1 LCGVS
6 AARFEIQD
14 VRYLSKRD
22 DLTAQFD
29 VAICCEC
36 IEHIMDDR
44 ALMTQMARCL
54 KPGGRLLL
62 TTPYH
67 HYRAITRGDD
77 GPFST
82 VEDGWHLRRG
92 HTRQMLE
99 ELCAEAG
106 LRVEAVSYCT
116 GFLSQKITGL
126 LRTLSRV
133 HDLLGWAAVLPLR
146 PLPPVFDRLVTPLIG
161 WPYYSIGL
169 EAYKPRFAAAPG
181 RPPAGGG
188 GHA

>member
-1 LCGVS
+1 MRSSLLVKLFGFRATLCHGDTAVLDRWRWLTRRLPRTGNNE
-6 AARFEIQD
+6 ALLD
-14 VRYLSKRD
+14 VGCG
-22 DLTAQFD
+22 T
-29 VAICCEC
+29 
-36 IEHIMDDR
+36 
-44 ALMTQMARCL
+44 
-54 KPGGRLLL
+54 
-62 TTPYH
+62 
-67 HYRAITRGDD
+67 

-82 VEDGWHLRRG
+82 YEDGWHLRRG
-92 HTRQMLE
+92 YTRQMLE

-161 WPYYSIGL
+161 
-169 EAYKPRFAAAPG
+169 
-181 RPPAGGG
+181 
-188 GHA
+188 